1 MAEPTMAELYR
12 SYAAKEQAYA
22 AEATLGTVKAIHLAS
37 TRKWM
42 TLAERSES
50 YTKPT

>member
-22 AEATLGTVKAIHLAS
+22 IHLAS
-37 TRKWM
+37 ARKWM
-42 TLAERSES
+42 TLADRSES
-50 YTKPT
+50 FTKPT